1 MKLKETDT
9 GMLSLL
15 VQHNQIPKWHISCIS
30 CLLSVGLSVFLMLV
44 KKKKKGKNQPL
55 CLVSYSSHQWK

>member
-44 KKKKKGKNQPL
+44 KKKKGKNQPL